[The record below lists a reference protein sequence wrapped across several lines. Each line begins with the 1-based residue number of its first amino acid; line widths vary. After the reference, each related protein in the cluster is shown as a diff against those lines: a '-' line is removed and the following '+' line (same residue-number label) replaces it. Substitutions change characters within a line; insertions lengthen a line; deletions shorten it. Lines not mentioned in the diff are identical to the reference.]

1 MATLGFQGE
10 EVKALQEKVEF
21 LKTSEEAKDY
31 EIKKTKVLLV
41 AVFLIQIQLDP
52 FHETDPVS
60 KKSTKI
66 TRISYNF

>member
-31 EIKKTKVLLV
+31 EIKKTKVLNGFLV
-41 AVFLIQIQLDP
+41 VLKGIKRF
-52 FHETDPVS
+52 VS
-60 KKSTKI
+60 TAGEIMYSVHFI
-66 TRISYNF
+66 NFF